1 MLTLKKPFTKSSPE
15 TPAAAEA
22 SVKGKQLL
30 HGRTKARVESLTAEL
45 NAARQALT
53 QAEQAVGEQLVEG
66 LDATAS
72 TDAMKQAAD
81 QVRILESALVVAT
94 QKDEA
99 AHTALKEAQSQIAIQ
114 AEVNAVAQ
122 VKTVSLKVDQML
134 VDLERLIV
142 DQLSPAMNMARG
154 ILATSGIRDGELNFL
169 PKLPSVFKQ
178 LLLLSTHTL
187 TGEGFVPVNMRAY
200 EKLSDVVPDES
211 FIRSRE
217 RPGQGAATPIP
228 GWKIGD

>member
-99 AHTALKEAQSQIAIQ
+99 AHTALKEAQSQ
-114 AEVNAVAQ
+114 
-122 VKTVSLKVDQML
+122 
-134 VDLERLIV
+134 
-142 DQLSPAMNMARG
+142 RG
-154 ILATSGIRDGELNFL
+154 G
-169 PKLPSVFKQ
+169 
-178 LLLLSTHTL
+178 
-187 TGEGFVPVNMRAY
+187 TGQNSEPEGGPNVG
-200 EKLSDVVPDES
+200 
-211 FIRSRE
+211 RSRTPHCGPIE
-217 RPGQGAATPIP
+217 PSHEYGARHPRYEWHP
-228 GWKIGD
+228 